1 MNRRTALQT
10 TIGTA
15 TLAVAGCLSS
25 EPTEVDLRI
34 GSPWDIN
41 RDPLDSGSMIGR
53 LGISESLLS
62 IDYEANPVPGI
73 ATEWDRPDEYHWEF
87 SLREDVTFHD
97 GDSLAAE
104 TAVESLE
111 RTFDSASFADLPVE
125 SIEATDSTTIEI
137 ATETPFSP
145 LPAHLAR
152 NDAAILNPTTF
163 DEEGSVSELISTGP
177 FAVDEFRPGTSV
189 TTVRH
194 EEYYGEVP
202 VIESVRCEII
212 EDDQTRRMNLENG
225 DIDMARIMPLEMV
238 ESLEEDDGVELH
250 MAEIPRIRFLT
261 FDTESEPFDEEDVRR
276 AVNYG
281 IDLEELTE
289 SILAGVD
296 EPAVGPFSE
305 EITEWANP
313 DLEGYDYEPERARD
327 LLADAGWTADDSDD
341 VRTRDGESLEVEFI
355 TFDSRSLPLIAE
367 VLQDDLAAV
376 GFDVDVSTVEYN
388 AMLDE
393 VGQGSFD
400 GYLTSWGT
408 LQYPD
413 PDRLAEMF
421 HSTEATLFHGYE
433 NERVD
438 ELLEEA
444 RELTDR
450 EERAERYHEVQSII
464 LEEAPVTFLTNY
476 TNVVATVPELE
487 GYEPHPTEAS
497 YGLETVSMDEE

>member
-15 TLAVAGCLSS
+15 ALAVAGCLSS
-25 EPTEVDLRI
+25 EPDEVDFRI

-41 RDPLDSGSMIGR
+41 RDPLDGGSMVRR
-53 LGISESLLS
+53 LGIAESLLS
-62 IDYEANPVPGI
+62 VDYEANPAPGI
-73 ATEWDRPDEYHWEF
+73 ATEWDRPDDYHWEF

-97 GDSLAAE
+97 GDSLDVE

-111 RTFDSASFADLPVE
+111 RTFDAASFTDLPVE
-125 SIEATDSTTIEI
+125 SIEATDETTIEI
-137 ATETPFSP
+137 ATETPFST

-152 NDAAILNPTTF
+152 SDACILNPATF
-163 DEEGSVSELISTGP
+163 DDEGSVSELISTGP

-202 VIESVRCEII
+202 EIESVRCEII

-238 ESLEEDDGVELH
+238 DSLETNDDIELY
-250 MAEIPRIRFLT
+250 MPEIPRIRFLT
-261 FDTESEPFDEEDVRR
+261 FDTESEPFDDADVRR
-276 AVNYG
+276 AVNYA
-281 IDLEELTE
+281 IDLEGLTE

-313 DLEGYDYEPERARD
+313 DLEGYEHDPERARD
-327 LLADAGWTADDSDD
+327 LLADAGWTAAGSDD
-341 VRTRDGESLEVEFI
+341 VRTRDGEALEIEFV

-367 VLQDDLAAV
+367 VLQDDLATV

-413 PDRLAEMF
+413 PDRIAEMF
-421 HSTEATLFHGYE
+421 HSTDATLFHGYE

-450 EERAERYHEVQSII
+450 EERAERYHEVQSIVRD
-464 LEEAPVTFLTNY
+464 EAPVAFLTNY

-497 YGLETVSMDEE
+497 YGLETVSMNGE